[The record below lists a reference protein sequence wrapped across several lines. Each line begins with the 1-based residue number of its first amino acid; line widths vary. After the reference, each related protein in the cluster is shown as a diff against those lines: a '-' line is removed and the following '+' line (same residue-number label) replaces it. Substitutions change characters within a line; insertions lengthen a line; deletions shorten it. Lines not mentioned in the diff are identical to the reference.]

1 MKKHANP
8 LTDMPPAELQQIAVR
23 IAHLRQDVLR
33 MTQHQFAEAAGLS
46 QAYLSL
52 LENQKKSFNMET
64 LMQIASF
71 LNLNP
76 DWLIYGNGGDENIFR
91 AGYHGQRQ
99 KEEVLAALKKAYS
112 LQSADIEFIQKYL
125 SLSDRDRSALAK
137 SSDALRKL
145 FL

>member
-64 LMQIASF
+64 LMQIAFS
-71 LNLNP
+71 LNVSL
-76 DWLIYGNGGDENIFR
+76 DWLTYGIGGDENIFQ
-91 AGYHGQRQ
+91 AGCRGQRQ
-99 KEEVLAALKKAYS
+99 QEEALAALKKAYS
-112 LQSADIEFIQKYL
+112 LKSADIEFIQNYL
-125 SLSDRDRSALAK
+125 SLSDRERSALAK

-145 FL
+145 F